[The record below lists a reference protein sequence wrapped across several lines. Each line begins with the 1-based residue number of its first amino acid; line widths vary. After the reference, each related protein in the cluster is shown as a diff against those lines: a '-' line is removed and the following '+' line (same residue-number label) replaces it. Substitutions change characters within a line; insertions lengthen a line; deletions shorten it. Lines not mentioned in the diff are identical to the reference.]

1 MRRVLVV
8 VVAALAVLGACAR
21 DDRFLP
27 VGDYAGSTSS
37 EQSFRISIG
46 NEPKVNGVKA
56 EWDEAGAI
64 NAKGLPL
71 IKCKTLD
78 DGEEL
83 LCRMGDE
90 TIELMKE

>member
-1 MRRVLVV
+1 MRRLFVIVALV
-8 VVAALAVLGACAR
+8 VLGACSR

-27 VGDYAGSTSS
+27 PGDYAGSTSG

-56 EWDEAGAI
+56 SWDETGSI
-64 NAKGLPL
+64 KAKGLPL
-71 IKCKTLD
+71 IKCRTLD
-78 DGEEL
+78 DGDEL
-83 LCRMGDE
+83 RCRVGDE

>member
-1 MRRVLVV
+1 MRRVVV
-8 VVAALAVLGACAR
+8 VLVLVVLGACAR

-27 VGDYAGSTSS
+27 AGDYAGSTSG

-56 EWDEAGAI
+56 EWDEAGTI
-64 NAKGLPL
+64 KAKGLPL
-71 IKCKTLD
+71 IKCVTLD

-83 LCRMGDE
+83 RCRVGDE